1 MLEFY
6 LIKFVINVCLFMP
19 LRGKT
24 MDQLN
29 HTQEQRLIN
38 HYIKYMKTK
47 KGQATPDMTVEDY
60 LPILQKQA
68 ISYLMGALIILPFY
82 LIIIAIWY
90 M

>member
-1 MLEFY
+1 MLEIY
-6 LIKFVINVCLFMP
+6 LIKFIINVCLLMP
-19 LRGKT
+19 LREKT

-38 HYIKYMKTK
+38 HYNKYMNTQ
-47 KGQATPDMTVEDY
+47 KGQATPDMTVEEY

-68 ISYLMGALIILPFY
+68 ISYLIGALIILPLY

-90 M
+90 L